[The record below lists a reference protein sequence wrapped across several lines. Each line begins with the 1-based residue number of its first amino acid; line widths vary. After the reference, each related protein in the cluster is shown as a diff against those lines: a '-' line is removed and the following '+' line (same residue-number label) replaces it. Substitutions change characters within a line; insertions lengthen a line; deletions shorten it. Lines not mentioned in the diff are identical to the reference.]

1 MAALKCE
8 NLLKETGKEY
18 RKINDA
24 FVAFRSGE
32 ISGEELNKI
41 TNNALSRV
49 DDLIESYGINQSAN
63 ELTPQECYE
72 FHRSIFERWE
82 YGGIAESWT
91 DEQGNL
97 CIRYDSGIWFHYR
110 RNGGELNLW

>member
-1 MAALKCE
+1 MAELKCE
-8 NLLKETGKEY
+8 SLLKETGKEY
-18 RKINDA
+18 QMINDA
-24 FVAFRSGE
+24 LVAFRSGK

-41 TNNALSRV
+41 TNNALSRI

-72 FHRSIFERWE
+72 FHRSIFEHWE
-82 YGGIAESWT
+82 YGAIAESWT

-110 RNGGELNLW
+110 RNCSEINFW